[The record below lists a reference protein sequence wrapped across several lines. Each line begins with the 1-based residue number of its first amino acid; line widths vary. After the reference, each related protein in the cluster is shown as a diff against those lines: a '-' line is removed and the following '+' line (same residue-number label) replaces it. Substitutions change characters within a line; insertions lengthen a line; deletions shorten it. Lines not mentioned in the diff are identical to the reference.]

1 LRRFANSN
9 CASHLLR
16 AVTGRGPTDARWL
29 QTAWAATRSP
39 LAFGLRLW
47 VSVCLSLY
55 VAFWLELDNPY
66 WAGTTAALVCQL
78 HLGASLRKGWYR
90 MIGTIVGGIA
100 IVVLTACFPQ
110 DRIAFLA
117 GLALWGA
124 ACALIATILRNFL
137 AHAAQLAGVTAAII
151 AGNELGATGGPNGE
165 AFTLAVTRCTE
176 ICIGIVC
183 AGVVLA
189 GTDFGS
195 ANQRLATRTAAIASE
210 IMRRFAA
217 ALALVGSEFVEM
229 QPIRQELTR
238 RVCELGSTIEEA
250 IGESSQLRQNSPVLQ
265 AAVDG
270 LLKALAGWRIV
281 AVHLAQL
288 PHEQAQQLAAIVSQA
303 VPNELR
309 PGFESGDPE
318 GWLTDPV
325 GLRRIYDQGAA
336 ALNTLPA
343 DTPSLR
349 LLADQMA
356 EVLAGVSC
364 ALNGLALLVGDF
376 ARPIR
381 RRGGLRLHVPNWL
394 PPLVDAARV
403 LVAVGAVELFWIVTA
418 WPNGAFAITFAAI
431 GTILFA
437 SRGDQAYPATMSFTI
452 GTFLTAALA
461 AIIGFAVL
469 PMLTS
474 FVGFSLA
481 IGLVLVPAGA
491 GAAQSWRTPMFTAIA
506 AFFCFLLAPTNQM
519 TYDTQQFYN
528 GAAAA
533 VAGLGSAALSFRLL
547 PLLPPASRARRLLS
561 LTLRDLRR
569 LATGKIPRSSEG
581 WERRVYSRL
590 SVLPDSAAPLQ
601 RSQLLAALSVGSEI
615 IRLRNICHRLDL
627 GSGLDEA
634 LEALAGGN
642 NAAAVAKLANLDDAL
657 TTRPGTAILR
667 ARAGLL
673 AISEALTEHAAYF
686 DAATPGPMD
695 PQSCPKSM
703 TSAARPLSLTK
714 LTRCLWSWR

>member
-1 LRRFANSN
+1 MRGGYKPLGQRRG
-9 CASHLLR
+9 H
-16 AVTGRGPTDARWL
+16 RWL
-29 QTAWAATRSP
+29 SDFVYGFRS
-39 LAFGLRLW
+39 
-47 VSVCLSLY
+47 VSLY

-66 WAGTTAALVCQL
+66 WAGTTAALVCQP

-117 GLALWGA
+117 GLALWAA
-124 ACALIATILRNFL
+124 ACAFVATLLRNFL
-137 AHAAQLAGVTAAII
+137 ALAAQLAGLTAAII
-151 AGNELGATGGPNGE
+151 AVNQLGATGGVNGE
-165 AFTLAVTRCTE
+165 AFILAVTRCTE

-183 AGVVLA
+183 AGIILA

-195 ANQRLATRTAAIASE
+195 ADRRLATRIASIATE
-210 IMRRFAA
+210 IIGRFAA
-217 ALALVGSEFVEM
+217 ALALAGPEPLQA
-229 QPIRQELTR
+229 QPVRQELTR
-238 RVCELGSTIEEA
+238 RVVELDSIIEEA

-288 PHEQAQQLAAIVSQA
+288 PHDQAQQLATIVSQA

-309 PGFESGDPE
+309 PGFDSGDPA
-318 GWLTDPV
+318 GWLGNPV
-325 GLRRIYDQGAA
+325 ALRRIYEQGVAGLN
-336 ALNTLPA
+336 ALSA

-356 EVLAGVSC
+356 DVLAGVSC

-376 ARPIR
+376 ARPVPR
-381 RRGGLRLHVPNWL
+381 GGGLRLHVPNWL

-403 LVAVGAVELFWIVTA
+403 LVALGAVELFWIVTA
-418 WPNGAFAITFAAI
+418 WPNGAGAITFAAI

-437 SRGDQAYPATMSFTI
+437 PRADRAYPAAMSFTI
-452 GTFLTAALA
+452 GILITAALA
-461 AIIGFAVL
+461 AIIGFALL
-469 PMLTS
+469 PTLTT

-491 GAAQSWRTPMFTAIA
+491 GVAQSWQTPMFTAIA

-519 TYDTQQFYN
+519 SYDTVQFYN
-528 GAAAA
+528 AAAA
-533 VAGLGSAALSFRLL
+533 AIGGVGSAALSFRLL
-547 PLLPPASRARRLLS
+547 PLLSPASRAGRLLS
-561 LTLRDLRR
+561 LTLRDLRH
-569 LATGKIPRSSEG
+569 LARGKIRQTSEG
-581 WERRVYSRL
+581 WEGRVYSRL
-590 SVLPDSAAPLQ
+590 AVLPDAAAPLQ
-601 RSQLLAALSVGSEI
+601 RSELLAALSVGCEI
-615 IRLRNICHRLDL
+615 IRLRNICRRLDL

-642 NAAAVAKLANLDDAL
+642 SAAAVAKLANLDDAL
-657 TTRPGTAILR
+657 MARPGTAILR

-686 DAATPGPMD
+686 DAMASG
-695 PQSCPKSM
+695 
-703 TSAARPLSLTK
+703 
-714 LTRCLWSWR
+714 